1 MGPEKSKL
9 GKLANQDARHGT
21 EERKVII
28 TLVPMMSSPS
38 SADKSTVASMIS
50 SDSLVSGY
58 LYKKTR
64 DGRWQK
70 RWFET
75 SGVYLTYYKSK
86 QLDKLLAA
94 LSLPAVSGIRQV
106 AVDNKE
112 ENPDGLDGLFALD
125 LNARV
130 YILRAKNDKEAVN
143 WVGVLQQLQA
153 QGAAAAAAAG
163 GQGAG
168 MGVATTNPMGL
179 VHEASTGAIDPRRR
193 ESDSAAGGDDDKENV
208 SERRALAP
216 SPGKGATAATV
227 LERRSE
233 WVKSY
238 RGRIVCC

>member
-1 MGPEKSKL
+1 
-9 GKLANQDARHGT
+9 
-21 EERKVII
+21 
-28 TLVPMMSSPS
+28 
-38 SADKSTVASMIS
+38 MIS

-86 QLDKLLAA
+86 QLDRLLAA
-94 LSLPAVSGIRQV
+94 LSLPAVSAIRPV

-112 ENPDGLDGLFALD
+112 ENPEGLDGLFALD

-130 YILRAKNDKEAVN
+130 YILRAKNDKEAAN
-143 WVGVLQQLQA
+143 WVGVLQQLRA
-153 QGAAAAAAAG
+153 QGAAAALAAG
-163 GQGAG
+163 TQGL
-168 MGVATTNPMGL
+168 VTTNPMGM
-179 VHEASTGAIDPRRR
+179 VVAEATGAVDPRRR
-193 ESDSAAGGDDDKENV
+193 GSDTVDPCGGGDDKENAAV

-216 SPGKGATAATV
+216 SPGKGAAATAASL
-227 LERRSE
+227 LERRNE